1 MHFHPFPPC
10 QGSSSRATSSEQQ
23 LLDHTLLFPTR
34 ARCPPLPSSHYTH
47 HLVWS
52 LGFIWR
58 VGALDCEHLFLTLTH
73 SEHMSIDGWA
83 NFEEPLP
90 LDGGQSETQC
100 LEPGLCPAL
109 VPAETSHRTSE
120 SGDSSSDLS
129 SASDSLD
136 NLRASVSH
144 L

>member
-1 MHFHPFPPC
+1 MCHRTLTGAPPPHPPPC
-10 QGSSSRATSSEQQ
+10 YIYHVDFLKSAPR
-23 LLDHTLLFPTR
+23 
-34 ARCPPLPSSHYTH
+34 
-47 HLVWS
+47 
-52 LGFIWR
+52 R